1 MHAFPAGV
9 HDEDFRGKKAC
20 FLTAGKPAF
29 LYLAGGRFSFF
40 RKKKR
45 PNDLPLRAFFLF
57 RVVPADEKEFIPI
70 VVKNVYSP
78 AITSFPFVITGEI
91 MSQIADK
98 ATSE

>member
-1 MHAFPAGV
+1 MILP
-9 HDEDFRGKKAC
+9 KS
-20 FLTAGKPAF
+20 
-29 LYLAGGRFSFF
+29 GRVFYQRANPLFYISRADGFSFF
-40 RKKKR
+40 SQKKTSER
-45 PNDLPLRAFFLF
+45 LTAPSVFFLF
-57 RVVPADEKEFIPI
+57 RIVPADEKEFIPI